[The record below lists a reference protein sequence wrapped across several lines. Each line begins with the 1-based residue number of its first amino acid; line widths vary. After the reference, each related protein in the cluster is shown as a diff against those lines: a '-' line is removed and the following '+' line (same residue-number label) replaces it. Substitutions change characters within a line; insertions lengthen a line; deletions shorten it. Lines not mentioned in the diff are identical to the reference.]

1 MAEGVIFWKFKTNFE
16 W

>member
-1 MAEGVIFWKFKTNFE
+1 MAESVIFWKFKTNFE